1 MLQQRAAC
9 FVANKP
15 WYKNK
20 HNESITK
27 MLTDSHWPTL
37 ENRRKWARL
46 IPLFKIVTD
55 GFLTVPARCLPT
67 LPTITYTHANHSLKY
82 AHPQPSLDLYK

>member
-1 MLQQRAAC
+1 MLQQWAAR
-9 FVANKP
+9 FVADKS

-37 ENRRKWARL
+37 ENRREQARL
-46 IPLFKIVTD
+46 ILLFKIVN
-55 GFLTVPARCLPT
+55 GLLTVSVCFLPP
-67 LPTITYTHANHSLKY
+67 LPTITYTRANHSLKY
-82 AHPQPSLDLYK
+82 AYPQPNLDLYK